1 MAFMLGDVIIDRVQ
15 FAYGEMTK
23 KINNVDTDVPVL
35 LMTQLNN
42 FTVDITAESK
52 DAVDAQGTLVE
63 FCPYMQ

>member
-23 KINNVDTDVPVL
+23 KVNNVDTEVPVL
-35 LMTQLNN
+35 LMSQLNN

-52 DAVDAQGTLVE
+52 DAVDAQGTLV
-63 FCPYMQ
+63 